1 MPFGLTNAPATFQS
15 YMNHVFREQLRK
27 FVLVFF
33 DDILIYSRT
42 WSDHLQHLDMV
53 LGIMK
58 AQSLYAKASKC
69 EFGMTEILY
78 LGHIIGADGVKVH
91 QEKIQAI
98 LDWPPPK
105 NISELRGYL
114 GLCSY
119 YRRFVRGFSQL
130 ASPLTDLTK
139 KGAFSWSKSAQLA
152 FDKLKDAMS
161 SCLVLALPDFT

>member
-1 MPFGLTNAPATFQS
+1 MPFGLTNAPATFHS
-15 YMNHVFREQLRK
+15 CMNHVFREQLRK

-42 WSDHLQHLDMV
+42 WSDHLQHLEMV

-69 EFGMTEILY
+69 EFGMTKILY
-78 LGHIIGADGVKVH
+78 LGHIIGVDGVKVH

-105 NISELRGYL
+105 NISELRGFF

-139 KGAFSWSKSAQLA
+139 KGAFS
-152 FDKLKDAMS
+152 
-161 SCLVLALPDFT
+161 